1 MMILALTIGVLVAG
15 ATYLVLQREMVR
27 VALGFLLLSH
37 AVNLLIITAG
47 GPERR
52 GEALGSVLDPGST
65 ADPLP
70 AAFVL
75 TAIVIAFAITIYL
88 LVLAVAGWRGDDLTD
103 DLTDDPTDAPSRPS
117 TEQAAEEVP
126 DADVHR

>member
-1 MMILALTIGVLVAG
+1 MIVLALTIGVLVAG
-15 ATYLVLQREMVR
+15 AAYLVLQREMVR
-27 VALGFLLLSH
+27 IALGFLLLSH
-37 AVNLLIITAG
+37 AVNLMIITAG

-52 GEALGSVLDPGST
+52 GEALGSILDPAST

-88 LVLAVAGWRGDDLTD
+88 LVLAVAGREGDDVTD
-103 DLTDDPTDAPSRPS
+103 DLVDEPVDPPGPDPTP
-117 TEQAAEEVP
+117 EEVR
-126 DADVHR
+126 DARTER

>member
-1 MMILALTIGVLVAG
+1 MIVLALTIGVLVTG

-27 VALGFLLLSH
+27 IALGFLLLSH

-47 GPERR
+47 GQERR
-52 GEALGSVLDPGST
+52 EAAIGSLLDPRVT

-75 TAIVIAFAITIYL
+75 TAIVIAFAVTIYL
-88 LVLAVAGWRGDDLTD
+88 LVLAVAGKRDNDLNDEDLTD
-103 DLTDDPTDAPSRPS
+103 EDMTD
-117 TEQAAEEVP
+117 EEVDD
-126 DADVHR
+126 DADR

>member
-27 VALGFLLLSH
+27 IALGFLLLSH

-52 GEALGSVLDPGST
+52 GEALGAVLDPGST

-75 TAIVIAFAITIYL
+75 TAIVIAFAVTIYL
-88 LVLAVAGWRGDDLTD
+88 LVLAVAGRRGDDLTD
-103 DLTDDPTDAPSRPS
+103 
-117 TEQAAEEVP
+117 EEVP
-126 DADVHR
+126 DDPGHR